1 MQVST
6 QPSASS
12 LFAPYKD
19 QFLIVPIFFKQQIE
33 SIIAAKAP
41 EYAFGFFYGE
51 QRENYRII
59 KKIWPVARVEGSAR
73 NVVISSEDFENARQL
88 EGNKLRLLGCFYTS
102 ANGGVSKA
110 LLSSSQL
117 DSFSFVKLRETENQ
131 TCIWSSSLRTG
142 QAGKMINE
150 RGIL

>member
-6 QPSASS
+6 QPSSS
-12 LFAPYKD
+12 SIFAPYKD

-51 QRENYRII
+51 QRENFRII
-59 KKIWPVARVEGSAR
+59 KKIWPIAKVEGSER
-73 NVVISSEDFENARQL
+73 NVTISSEDFEKARQL

-110 LLSSSQL
+110 LLSSQQL
-117 DSFSFVKLRETENQ
+117 DSFSFVNLRETENQ
-131 TCIWSSSLRTG
+131 TCIWSSSLRTSET
-142 QAGKMINE
+142 GKMINE
-150 RGIL
+150 RVIL